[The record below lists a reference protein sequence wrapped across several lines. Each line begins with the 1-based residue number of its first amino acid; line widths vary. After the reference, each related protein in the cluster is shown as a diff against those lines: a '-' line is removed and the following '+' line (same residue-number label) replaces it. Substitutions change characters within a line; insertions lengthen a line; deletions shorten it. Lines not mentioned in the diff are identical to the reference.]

1 MHIMPDLETMG
12 NKSNAAII
20 AIGAVA
26 FDANGVHDR
35 FYSQC
40 SLESSVQLGLKMDA
54 GTVIW
59 WLKQS
64 DQARAAFA
72 DNDKAQAIQL
82 SLIEF
87 VQFYKKNNGGAV
99 WGNGATFDNVILT
112 TAFDL
117 ALIPKPWKFWD
128 DKCYRTIKDTFK
140 DVKLI
145 RTGVHHNAVDD
156 AESQA
161 LHLIDIA
168 KKHNL
173 PL

>member
-1 MHIMPDLETMG
+1 MHIMLDIETMG
-12 NKSNAAII
+12 NKSDAAII

-26 FDANGVHDR
+26 FDKNGVKDK

-40 SLESSVQLGLKMDA
+40 SLASAVDIGLKMDA
-54 GTVIW
+54 STVIW

-72 DNDKAQAIQL
+72 DNDEAQAIQL

-112 TAFDL
+112 TAFEL
-117 ALIPKPWKFWD
+117 AQIQKPWKFWD

-140 DVKLI
+140 DVKLV

-161 LHLIDIA
+161 LHLIEIA